1 MTAPNNNIGVTR
13 SAPLHRKAA
22 AWRRWTTVTPGDP
35 VSYLERKE
43 ECASSQ
49 SPNRHHLIP
58 TSMRSLN
65 KLIVIG
71 HVAADPE
78 QTQTQTGRTRVTFPL
93 ATHRDTTS
101 DGVKK
106 EVTDYHRVVAWD
118 ELGAACAKYL
128 RRGRGVYVEGTLLNS
143 AYEGVRGE
151 RRYITEIRA
160 TEVSMLTWK
169 QQSGVENLTIG
180 PFPVVEVEQVTR
192 PEQRSKT
199 SALSDGKD

>member
-13 SAPLHRKAA
+13 SAPLRRKAA
-22 AWRRWTTVTPGDP
+22 AWRRRTTVTPGDP

-58 TSMRSLN
+58 TSMQSLN

-118 ELGAACAKYL
+118 ELGAACAMFL
-128 RRGRGVYVEGTLLNS
+128 RRGRGVYVEGSLLNR
-143 AYEGVRGE
+143 AYEGVGGE

-160 TEVSMLTWK
+160 DEVNMLTWK
-169 QQSGVENLTIG
+169 QNSGIENLTID
-180 PFPVVEVEQVTR
+180 PFSPVEVEQVKR
-192 PEQRSKT
+192 PGKRSKVST
-199 SALSDGKD
+199 PSDGKD